1 MGADGRVCRAN
12 RTLCQWLGRSSADLE
27 RKRPHELLNIAG
39 RIYYETHIAPLL
51 RMQGFFHEV
60 ALDLVSG
67 SGETVSDRQ
76 RGRAPAMPRAR
87 EIHAHRFSEGRRSPP
102 V

>member
-1 MGADGRVCRAN
+1 MGRTAASARAN
-12 RTLCQWLGRSSADLE
+12 RTLCQWLGRSSGDLE

-67 SGETVSDRQ
+67 SGETVPVIANAVEHRDAE
-76 RGRAPAMPRAR
+76 GRASTRASL
-87 EIHAHRFSEGRRSPP
+87 F
-102 V
+102 